1 MKLFAAAAAAAALA
15 ALPLAAAAPLARRAY
30 WADTGVFDFKQC
42 INPAH
47 FALTFDD
54 GPAQHTERLLD
65 TLKAAAAHVTFFVI
79 GQNVQDYP
87 AVVARAFAEGHQIA
101 SHTFTHPYLPTISAS
116 AVTSELNRT
125 ESAVFSA
132 ISRRPATMRPPYGE
146 IDAPTGATVRKFNL
160 SITVWSQDS
169 FDWRDQSAAAMVSWA
184 KALPA
189 PGSAGGPI
197 ALMHDIN
204 SWTVD
209 AAANVIAEIRKKG
222 YTLVTMEE
230 CTGAKAY
237 KEGSMFGGSSS
248 TSATSTTSASVTASA
263 STSTV
268 SSASATSTTA
278 SSSASC
284 TTATATASPIT
295 VYVTKVRAT
304 GSPVGP
310 LD

>member
-1 MKLFAAAAAAAALA
+1 MKLLAAAAALA

-125 ESAVFSA
+125 ETAIFSA

-146 IDAPTGATVRKFNL
+146 IDAPTGAAVRKFNL
-160 SITVWSQDS
+160 SISVWSQDS

-189 PGSAGGPI
+189 PGTQGGPI

-209 AAANVIAEIRKKG
+209 AAADVIVEIRKKG

-237 KEGSMFGGSSS
+237 KEGSMFGGGSSTTATASS
-248 TSATSTTSASVTASA
+248 TSTA
-263 STSTV
+263 
-268 SSASATSTTA
+268 A
-278 SSSASC
+278 SSSAMS
-284 TTATATASPIT
+284 TASSATVTGSPIT
-295 VYVTKVRAT
+295 VYVTKVRAIV
-304 GSPVGP
+304 SLVGL